1 MRGLFEATKRYGARV
16 VLSHFTLELPVSGGV
31 CLFGPSGCGKTTALR
46 LLCGLETP
54 DAGSVRGMEGLRIAC
69 QFQEDRLLPWYTV
82 RRNLTLACPD
92 ALPLRLR
99 EAEADAWL
107 ARVGLAD
114 AGDKLPFELSGG
126 MRRRA
131 SLARALMF
139 GGDVLVMDEP
149 LKELDDALRRRMLRL
164 IAENMEGRTTVL
176 VTHSLEEAERLGLA
190 VIRMPAGGETEGR
203 A

>member
-1 MRGLFEATKRYGARV
+1 MISVSNITVCFAEKT
-16 VLSHFTLELPVSGGV
+16 VLDGFSLAVPEQGITALS
-31 CLFGPSGCGKTTALR
+31 GPSGCGKTTLLR
-46 LLCGLETP
+46 VLAGLQKPQAGTASLPGPVSLL
-54 DAGSVRGMEGLRIAC
+54 
-69 QFQEDRLLPWYTV
+69 FQEDRLLPWYTV
-82 RRNLTLACPD
+82 RRNLALAYPD
-92 ALPLRLR
+92 ALPLRSR

-139 GGDVLVMDEP
+139 GGDVLVLDEP
-149 LKELDDALRRRMLRL
+149 LKELDDAMRRRMLRL
-164 IAENMEGRTTVL
+164 IAENMKGRTTVL

-190 VIRMPAGGETEGR
+190 VLRMPAGGETEGK

>member
-1 MRGLFEATKRYGARV
+1 MRGLIDVSKRYGGHAA
-16 VLSHFTLELPVSGGV
+16 LSHFTLSLPQTGGV

-82 RRNLTLACPD
+82 RKNLALACPD
-92 ALPLRLR
+92 GAKRV
-99 EAEADAWL
+99 DAWL
-107 ARVGLAD
+107 ARVGLLD
-114 AGDKLPFELSGG
+114 AGEKLPAELSGG

-131 SLARALMF
+131 ALARALLF
-139 GGDVLVMDEP
+139 GGDVLLLDEP
-149 LKELDDALRRRMLRL
+149 LKELDDAMRLRL
-164 IAENMEGRTTVL
+164 LDVIAEHMPGRLTVL
-176 VTHSLEEAERLGLA
+176 VTHSRDEAERLGLPI
-190 VIRMPAGGETEGR
+190 VQMPAGAEAKEE

>member
-1 MRGLFEATKRYGARV
+1 MRGLIDVSKRYDGRAA
-16 VLSHFTLELPVSGGV
+16 LAHFTLSLPQTGGV

-82 RRNLTLACPD
+82 RKNLALACPD
-92 ALPLRLR
+92 G
-99 EAEADAWL
+99 ADRVDTWL
-107 ARVGLAD
+107 SRVGLLD
-114 AGDKLPFELSGG
+114 AGEKLPAELSGG

-131 SLARALMF
+131 ALARALLF
-139 GGDVLVMDEP
+139 GGDVLLLDEP
-149 LKELDDALRRRMLRL
+149 LKELDDAMRLRL
-164 IAENMEGRTTVL
+164 LDVIAEHMPGRLTVL
-176 VTHSLEEAERLGLA
+176 VTHSRDEAERLGLPI
-190 VIRMPAGGETEGR
+190 VQMPAGAEAKEE